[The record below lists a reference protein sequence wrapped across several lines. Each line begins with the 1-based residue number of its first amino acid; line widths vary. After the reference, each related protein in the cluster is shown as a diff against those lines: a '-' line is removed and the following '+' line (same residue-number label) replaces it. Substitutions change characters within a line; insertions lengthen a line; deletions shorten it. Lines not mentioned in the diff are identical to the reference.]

1 MKKYYSELN
10 IQDDGNVAIA
20 TVTADNN
27 EQVTFKVVNAK
38 TVYAVDNTENDRN
51 CIYHL
56 LTNEAGKYMPFYQ
69 RPGFCAETETI
80 QIEENFDDFEILSSR
95 CACGYKKD
103 FVLNSV
109 ILKKGDSWSHW
120 MGGSVTDMGKKI
132 APRAYYN
139 EEKSEL
145 TLFTAYPYTISR
157 VSKVVANDGVVE
169 FDRDG
174 VHYAKVWQ
182 NQTWIDIW
190 H

>member
-103 FVLNSV
+103 ENKEQDNQETSISQNDDFFE
-109 ILKKGDSWSHW
+109 ILLYILQNICNFGR
-120 MGGSVTDMGKKI
+120 I
-132 APRAYYN
+132 
-139 EEKSEL
+139 
-145 TLFTAYPYTISR
+145 F
-157 VSKVVANDGVVE
+157 
-169 FDRDG
+169 
-174 VHYAKVWQ
+174 AK
-182 NQTWIDIW
+182 
-190 H
+190 